1 MATPNDNPTPSAII
15 IDTPEGIAMFR
26 LLALRKGVEFEA
38 RMQAKGI
45 PMLFTR
51 VGGGAIRTAKR
62 ELGLPRHTKPDVI
75 LALLDRAIEEA
86 QGR

>member
-1 MATPNDNPTPSAII
+1 MTTNKTIIIEGSANIAII
-15 IDTPEGIAMFR
+15 RLIAIR
-26 LLALRKGVEFEA
+26 RGVEFEA
-38 RMQAKGI
+38 NMKAKGS

-62 ELGLPRHTKPDVI
+62 ELGLPNNTKPDVI
-75 LALLDRAIEEA
+75 LALLDRAIAEA